1 MVCPSLLL
9 AGLPCES
16 KPALLP
22 LSPCCCREELRQRF
36 PGKPWVDVLSKADL
50 LEEELDAADQLL
62 GAAGAAGTHTQQQ
75 QQVQQQ
81 QQGQQPASQQQ
92 PPVSDAVQFAAAL
105 PAALRVSS
113 TSGEGVDALKL
124 AMLQML
130 EQQPL
135 GQQQGAAADAAED
148 TPAG

>member
-1 MVCPSLLL
+1 MNPSLL
-9 AGLPCES
+9 
-16 KPALLP
+16 
-22 LSPCCCREELRQRF
+22 CCSCLHCRCREELRQRF
-36 PGKPWVDVLSKADL
+36 AGKPWVDVLSKADL

-62 GAAGAAGTHTQQQ
+62 AAAGAAGAPGQ
-75 QQVQQQ
+75 QQQ

-92 PPVSDAVQFAAAL
+92 PPVCDAVQFAAAL

-113 TSGEGVDALKL
+113 MSGEGVDALKL

-130 EQQPL
+130 KQQPL
-135 GQQQGAAADAAED
+135 GQQQGAAAEAAED